1 MVSVRLL
8 DANILIALAW
18 PAHARHKAAI
28 SWFRGIRDEGWAT
41 CPFTEAAFVRI
52 TSNPR
57 MQPHSVTPEAVI
69 LLLNTLTGQSGY
81 EFWPDDLPLRIIL
94 ERTAKI
100 TGHNQITDAY
110 LLALARLRGGRLATL
125 DSGISA
131 LLPRVLGDS
140 ECLEVVAV
148 E

>member
-1 MVSVRLL
+1 MSVRLL

-18 PAHARHKAAI
+18 PAHARHKAVT
-28 SWFRGIRDEGWAT
+28 SWFRGIREQGWAT

-57 MQPHSVTPEAVI
+57 MQPHSVMPEAAI
-69 LLLNTLTGQSGY
+69 LLLNTLTSQSGY

>member
-18 PAHARHKAAI
+18 PAHVHHEAVS
-28 SWFRGIRDEGWAT
+28 SWFRGIQPDGWAI

-52 TSNPR
+52 LSNPR
-57 MQPHSVTPEAVI
+57 MQPYAVSPEAAV

-81 EFWPDDLPLRIIL
+81 RFWPDDRPLKIIL

-110 LLALARLRGGRLATL
+110 LLGLARLRGGRLATL
-125 DSGISA
+125 DSGVAA
-131 LLPRVLGDS
+131 LLPRNSEDH
-140 ECLEVVAV
+140 ECLELVMM
-148 E
+148 